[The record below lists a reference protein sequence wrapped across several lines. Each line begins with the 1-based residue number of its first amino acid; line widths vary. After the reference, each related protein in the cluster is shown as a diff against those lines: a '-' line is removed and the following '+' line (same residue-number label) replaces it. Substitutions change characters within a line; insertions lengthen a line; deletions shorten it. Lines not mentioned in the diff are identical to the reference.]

1 MSQPDKKLIA
11 FHQLNDFSGS
21 PKVLSMTLN
30 ALLEDGYEID
40 LVTTEGGCL
49 DLIKSPNLRVHYFPY
64 RFTSN
69 KAATL
74 FRSTLSQFHMFFYGL
89 RHGKGKKF
97 LINTIMPVGGAL
109 AGRMIGS
116 EVFYHYHENAFYK
129 GFYYKMKAKVML
141 ALADRIFCVSKYQKG
156 FLPQRPNIDVIPNA
170 LFRCQ
175 KDKLTVHTKQG
186 FEGKEVLLVSS
197 LRAYKGVTLFARLA
211 QRMPDYRFVLVA
223 NATDEEIS
231 NYWKAQKVT
240 VPPNLR
246 VFTRQKD
253 VTPFYNSAGLL
264 VNLSDK
270 RYFVETFGLTVL
282 EAMAAGVPVIVPDE
296 GGVVELVDDG
306 HNGYIVDVRDIETME
321 ETIRKVFSDYDK
333 YVAMSENALVA
344 ASRFSEEKYN
354 ETIIK
359 AINHKRK

>member
-21 PKVLSMTLN
+21 PKVLSMTIN

-49 DLIKSPNLRVHYFPY
+49 DLIKSPNLKVHYFPY
-64 RFTSN
+64 KFTSN

-97 LINTIMPVGGAL
+97 LINTIMPIGGAL
-109 AGRMIGS
+109 AGKILGS
-116 EVFYHYHENAFYK
+116 EIFYHYHENAFYK

-170 LFRCQ
+170 LFKSQ
-175 KDKLTVHTKQG
+175 KDKLTAHTLKG
-186 FEGKEVLLVSS
+186 FESKEILLVSS

-211 QRMPDYRFVLVA
+211 QRMPDYKFVLVA
-223 NATDEEIS
+223 NATNEEIC
-231 NYWKAQKVT
+231 NYWKSQKVT
-240 VPPNLR
+240 VPPNLS

-296 GGVVELVDDG
+296 GGIVELVDNG
-306 HNGYIVDVRDIETME
+306 RNGYVVDVRNIDIIE
-321 ETIRKVFSDYDK
+321 ETARKVFSDYDR
-333 YVAMSENALVA
+333 YVAMSENAIATA
-344 ASRFSEEKYN
+344 AGFSEKKYN
-354 ETIIK
+354 ETITK
-359 AINHKRK
+359 AINHKK